1 MNNSI
6 DNETK
11 AELRRLGY
19 RKDPADIA
27 ECVTR
32 LDQGDT
38 PWQLYNGKE
47 AIVSQEL
54 GRKIGRDFADGK
66 LDFLK
71 NFHVDG
77 IERSRSDS
85 FRATRYG
92 IVKEAEK
99 LAPHKWW
106 NMQHMRAIGISEDDA
121 RKLLTEYDEIRV
133 HREKAEI
140 TLDSL
145 DENGEKTRPTKK
157 VMAKFRTLP
166 AYLKLLYQMYY
177 MTTYPDAT
185 ALWVIRASDL
195 RVDGVLDSDQH
206 LVDAAD
212 DVMRYEVWQVTQKD
226 HTGVVM
232 KNLDTYFSSLSRLK
246 KTKGSHKKF
255 IKDLCKRFG
264 VGGMNNG

>member
-6 DNETK
+6 DKEVK

-19 RKDPADIA
+19 RKDPVDIA

-32 LDQGDT
+32 LDKGDT
-38 PWQLYNGKE
+38 PWQLYSGKE

-54 GRKIGRDFADGK
+54 GRKIGKDFADGK

-77 IERSRSDS
+77 IERSRSDG

-99 LAPHKWW
+99 MAPHKWW
-106 NMQHMRAIGISEDDA
+106 NMQHMRAIGISDDDA

-140 TLDSL
+140 TGDLRDSWTC
-145 DENGEKTRPTKK
+145 EIISRSPT
-157 VMAKFRTLP
+157 VMAKFRTLS

-177 MTTYPDAT
+177 TTTYPDAPT
-185 ALWVIRASDL
+185 LWVIRASDL

-226 HTGVVM
+226 HPGVVM

-255 IKDLCKRFG
+255 IKDLRKRFG
-264 VGGMNNG
+264 IGGHE